1 MPQPRRKLLM
11 LYLATARYWMKFLGV
26 VSEMRRLLLRLLICA
41 CVVIASFFV
50 SLDIVDYFN
59 ASSGTNCAA
68 GASCCPNGQA
78 SDLSRPF
85 SQLEVGYGYKVS
97 IPQLSGVADT
107 ERGLVSQTVVCEGD
121 NRMGPAHTP
130 IVEIVQKGGGRFIH
144 YDEDVFFS
152 SSDNTDPNSNG
163 RQYRIVIPSPTGWRC
178 RGFAFLLA
186 FC

>member
-1 MPQPRRKLLM
+1 
-11 LYLATARYWMKFLGV
+11 
-26 VSEMRRLLLRLLICA
+26 MRRLLLRLLICA

-59 ASSGTNCAA
+59 ATSGTNCAA

-78 SDLSRPF
+78 NDLSPPF
-85 SQLEVGYGYKVS
+85 SQLEGYAYKVS

-107 ERGLVSQTVVCEGD
+107 ERGLFSPTVVCEDEPSAKTVRALGA
-121 NRMGPAHTP
+121 AHTP
-130 IVEIVQKGGGRFIH
+130 IVEITQKGGGRFIH
-144 YDEDVFFS
+144 YNDTVFFS

-163 RQYRIVIPSPTGWRC
+163 RRYRIVIPSPTGWRC

>member
-1 MPQPRRKLLM
+1 
-11 LYLATARYWMKFLGV
+11 
-26 VSEMRRLLLRLLICA
+26 MRRLLLRLLISA

-50 SLDIVDYFN
+50 SLDVLDYFD

-78 SDLSRPF
+78 TDLSPPF
-85 SQLEVGYGYKVS
+85 SQSGGQWSGPLEGPAYKVS
-97 IPQLSGVADT
+97 IPQLSDVADT

-121 NRMGPAHTP
+121 HRMGPAHTP
-130 IVEIVQKGGGRFIH
+130 IVEITQKGGGRFIH
-144 YDEDVFFS
+144 YHDTVFFS

-163 RQYRIVIPSPTGWRC
+163 RRYRIVIPGPTGWRC
-178 RGFAFLLA
+178 HGFAFLLA